1 MQLPPPSMPP
11 QQRSQTTGLEPNVA
25 ALLAYLIPV
34 PPIAAIIIL
43 LIEKQDRFVR
53 FHALQSAIFGAVSF
67 IAIIAL
73 QVIGVAVGMMSR
85 PLGQAFAFLVAFVG
99 LGIFGLWILLL
110 IKAYQGQAFKLPV
123 IGDEAAK
130 RS

>member
-1 MQLPPPSMPP
+1 MQLPPPSLPP

-25 ALLAYLIPV
+25 ALLTYLIPV
-34 PPIAAIIIL
+34 PPITAIIFL

-53 FHALQSAIFGAVSF
+53 FHAMQSAIFGAVSF
-67 IAIIAL
+67 IAIVAL
-73 QVIGVAVGMMSR
+73 QVIGVALGLMSR
-85 PLGQAFAFLVAFVG
+85 SLGTAFAFLVAFVG

-123 IGDEAAK
+123 IGDEAAR